1 MYHDPLLPLLKNGD
15 TRLMSSSK
23 SSASR
28 LIGGGG
34 GGGGDGGVIGRCGS
48 LGDMRATE
56 HTGFAAAAADR
67 AVLVG
72 SWIFSTL

>member
-15 TRLMSSSK
+15 TRLVSSSK
-23 SSASR
+23 SSASW

-34 GGGGDGGVIGRCGS
+34 GGGVIGRGGS
-48 LGDMRATE
+48 LRDMGATE

-72 SWIFSTL
+72 SWIFTTL